1 MREDIVY
8 SKDLKYNFQKYL
20 FEKSYTDPVCI
31 NSVLSKQEKK
41 LYLNF
46 GDQINILFYRIQL

>member
-8 SKDLKYNFQKYL
+8 SKDLKYNFQL
-20 FEKSYTDPVCI
+20 CI
-31 NSVLSKQEKK
+31 KSVLSKQEKQ